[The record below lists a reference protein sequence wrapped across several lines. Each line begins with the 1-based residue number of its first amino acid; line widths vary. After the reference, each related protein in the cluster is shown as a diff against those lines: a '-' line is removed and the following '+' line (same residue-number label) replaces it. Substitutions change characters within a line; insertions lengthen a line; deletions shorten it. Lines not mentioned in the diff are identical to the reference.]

1 MSRRSTDVP
10 IMMSRVAATLE
21 AAERSAHGASGV
33 LGVDPEGDR
42 DVAVGQI
49 RQRADIDTGF
59 LSGSDRPVV
68 GTGVRFAKRLVRR
81 SLRWYLEPM
90 MEQQSRFNHATLDA
104 IEQLRLRVNR
114 LSAEV
119 DELRQAGELP
129 HAGELRQADG
139 THPPAG

>member
-1 MSRRSTDVP
+1 MSRRNTDVP
-10 IMMSRVAATLE
+10 IMMSRVEATLE
-21 AAERSAHGASGV
+21 TAERSVHGASGV

-49 RQRADIDTGF
+49 RQRADIDTAF

-68 GTGVRFAKRLVRR
+68 GTGVRLAKRLVRR

-90 MEQQSRFNHATLDA
+90 MAQQSRFNHATLDA

-114 LSAEV
+114 LTAEV
-119 DELRQAGELP
+119 EHLRQAGGNDTP
-129 HAGELRQADG
+129 GE
-139 THPPAG
+139 